1 MFHFLLL
8 LRFFFFSKSCLAKDS
23 RYFQNMAL
31 VSLMHI
37 LLEYSSSSITTLF
50 LKLIMGVNGT
60 ACCVVHNLLALNILV
75 KLYPRYSPH
84 SWNSTINTC
93 MIISMV
99 EIISLYLDYS
109 KDYSRLSHCFVLK
122 PLIRLLMKKFVI
134 TSNPSH
140 MDLPQWFDFHQNN
153 VQMYHL

>member
-1 MFHFLLL
+1 MVELTYLSYL
-8 LRFFFFSKSCLAKDS
+8 E
-23 RYFQNMAL
+23 L
-31 VSLMHI
+31 VSLMH
-37 LLEYSSSSITTLF
+37 LLSEYSSSSITTLF

-84 SWNSTINTC
+84 SWNSTVNTC

-99 EIISLYLDYS
+99 ETTSLYLDYS
-109 KDYSRLSHCFVLK
+109 KDSSRLSHCFSLK

-134 TSNPSH
+134 TSIPSH
-140 MDLPQWFDFHQNN
+140 MDLP
-153 VQMYHL
+153 